1 LTATPSTLAQEL
13 FPILLAE
20 CPRICQDCDAVKGAD
35 LDRELLEQLSNIPEI
50 ELSGFS
56 VREGL
61 SGSGV
66 TVLRGDSY
74 FGSWRVSAGQFI
86 WLHADLSKPCHTE
99 ESIGDA
105 LRYTLLLILRNLEFP
120 ESKPVKRARTG

>member
-1 LTATPSTLAQEL
+1 
-13 FPILLAE
+13 
-20 CPRICQDCDAVKGAD
+20 VKGAD
-35 LDRELLEQLSNIPEI
+35 LDHELLEQLSNIPEI

-74 FGSWRVSAGQFI
+74 FGSWRVSAGRFI
-86 WLHADLSKPCHTE
+86 WLHADLSKPCHIE

-105 LRYTLLLILRNLEFP
+105 LRYTLLLILRNLQIP
-120 ESKPVKRARTG
+120 ESKSVRHARTG

>member
-1 LTATPSTLAQEL
+1 VPAYLPGLEN
-13 FPILLAE
+13 
-20 CPRICQDCDAVKGAD
+20 AVKGAE
-35 LDRELLEQLSNIPEI
+35 LDRELLEQLSSIPEI

-86 WLHADLSKPCHTE
+86 WLHADLSRPCHIE

-105 LRYTLLLILRNLEFP
+105 LRYTLLLILRNLQIP
-120 ESKPVKRARTG
+120 ESKPVKQARAG